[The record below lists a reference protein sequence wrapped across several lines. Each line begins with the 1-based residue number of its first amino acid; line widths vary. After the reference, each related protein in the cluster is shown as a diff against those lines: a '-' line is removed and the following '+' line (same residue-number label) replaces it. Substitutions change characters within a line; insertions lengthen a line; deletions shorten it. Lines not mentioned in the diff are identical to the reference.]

1 MTLGSRVAWLLVCL
15 AGLLTFPRVGAAQE
29 ADAGTR
35 VAARELAVAGAEAYD
50 KQDFVT
56 ALDRF
61 QRAEQLYKVPS
72 ITVMV
77 ARCLAR
83 NGRLVEAV
91 DKYEETLRMPL
102 DAAAPEA
109 FQRAV
114 ADAGSEVETTR
125 ARVARLELRLP
136 ADAPPGAQVLL
147 DGRPVPA
154 ALLGVATPVDP
165 GAHRVAARAPGK
177 APYHFEVS
185 LAEGSRQSVDI
196 SLSPAQPRRPLAPG
210 RDGGIKLR
218 PSTLTIALLA
228 GGGVALAVG
237 TVTGIAA
244 LGHKSALDD
253 ACSPGCPPNMRDDLD
268 GFRRNR
274 ALSYVGL
281 GVGLAAV
288 GTGGYLLW
296 RESSSGRQLGALAFP
311 GGAYLTG
318 RF

>member
-1 MTLGSRVAWLLVCL
+1 MGSRRVWLLAFVLGSCSLPRL
-15 AGLLTFPRVGAAQE
+15 ALAQE

-50 KQDFVT
+50 NQDFVT

-83 NGRLVEAV
+83 NGRLVAAV

-102 DAAAPEA
+102 DATAPEA

-125 ARVARLELRLP
+125 ARVARLELHLP
-136 ADAPPGAQVLL
+136 ADVPAGVEVLL
-147 DGRPVPA
+147 DQRPVPP
-154 ALLGVATPVDP
+154 ALIGVATPVDP
-165 GAHRVAARAPGK
+165 GAHRVTARAPGK
-177 APYHFEVS
+177 APFNLEVS
-185 LAEGSRQSVDI
+185 LAEGARQSI
-196 SLSPAQPRRPLAPG
+196 EIELAPLQPLTPPESSA
-210 RDGGIKLR
+210 GGGSGFKLR
-218 PSTLTIALLA
+218 ASPLTIALLA

-244 LGHKSALDD
+244 LNHKSALDD
-253 ACSPGCPPNMRDDLD
+253 ACSPGCPPSMNDDLN

-274 ALSYVGL
+274 TISYLGL
-281 GVGLAAV
+281 GIGLAAA

-296 RESSSGRQLGALAFP
+296 RDNSTGRQVGAAAFP
-311 GGAYLTG
+311 GGAFVTG
-318 RF
+318 SF